1 MFSHHNFNT
10 KLAYWA
16 MAVSSLIGVV
26 TMTLVASQLIPNQS
40 ATYMYILVF
49 ALLVILVL
57 NTYFA
62 YKIYK
67 LSEKAL
73 TLSLWL
79 YGLQIVGFE
88 TEHLTF
94 SLSCGLQLTFSWS
107 VESVSISVNLA
118 AIIIWLIVYSAL
130 KSVRNQP

>member
-10 KLAYWA
+10 KLAYWT

-26 TMTLVASQLIPNQS
+26 TMTLVAPQLMPDKS
-40 ATYMYILVF
+40 AAYMYILVSG
-49 ALLVILVL
+49 LSVILVL

-79 YGLQIVGFE
+79 YSLQVVGFE

-107 VESVSISVNLA
+107 VGSVSLSVNLA
-118 AIIIWLIVYSAL
+118 SIIIWLIVYSAL
-130 KSVRNQP
+130 KSVRNQR

>member
-1 MFSHHNFNT
+1 MPD
-10 KLAYWA
+10 K
-16 MAVSSLIGVV
+16 
-26 TMTLVASQLIPNQS
+26 S
-40 ATYMYILVF
+40 ATYMYILVS

-62 YKIYK
+62 YRIYK

-79 YGLQIVGFE
+79 YGLQIVGIE
-88 TEHLTF
+88 TEHLSF
-94 SLSCGLQLTFSWS
+94 SLSLGLQLTFSWS

-118 AIIIWLIVYSAL
+118 SIIIWLIVYSAL
-130 KSVRNQP
+130 KSVRNQRERAT